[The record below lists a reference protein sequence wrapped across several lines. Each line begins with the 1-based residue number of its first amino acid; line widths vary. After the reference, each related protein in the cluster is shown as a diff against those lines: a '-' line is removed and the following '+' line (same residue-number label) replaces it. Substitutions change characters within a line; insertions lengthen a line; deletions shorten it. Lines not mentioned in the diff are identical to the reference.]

1 MTKTVL
7 VIGHVWPEPNTTA
20 AGGRM
25 LQLLE
30 AFLGFGYQVSFACTA
45 SKTEYSKSL
54 SEIGVKE
61 EFIQLNHPSFDAFIE
76 NLNPDLVLFDRFM
89 VEEQF
94 GWRVAEFA
102 PQAIRILNTEDL
114 HSLRKAREEAIK
126 DEVEFNIGQWK
137 THPLTLREVA
147 SIYRC
152 DVSLMVSTFEMGILR
167 EQLQVPQGLLLHL
180 PLMLEVPTAKNIK
193 EWPSFDERQHFITVG
208 NGKHAP
214 NVDAIKILKKEIWPL
229 IRNQLPN
236 AKIYIYGAYLPQII
250 QEMHAPKQGFHIK
263 GWVENLDKALQNS
276 RVLLAPIQ
284 FGAGIKGK
292 LQEAMKNGTPS
303 VTTSIGAEGMHGD
316 LPWNGAISDEWDTF
330 ANAAVELYQQRK
342 LWEQAQHNGISLL
355 HTCFDKEKL
364 LDRLAKSIVK
374 IGEKLD
380 AHREQN
386 FIGRLLQHQTLNST
400 KYMAKWI
407 EAKNKHQG

>member
-7 VIGHVWPEPNTTA
+7 VIGHVWPEPSTTA

-30 AFLGFGYQVSFACTA
+30 AFLGFGYQVSFACSA

-61 EFIQLNHPSFDAFIE
+61 EFIELNNPSFDAFIE
-76 NLNPDLVLFDRFM
+76 NLGPDIVLFDRFM

-126 DEVEFNIGQWK
+126 DGIEFNLGQWK
-137 THPLTLREVA
+137 THPLTLREIA

-152 DVSLMVSTFEMGILR
+152 DVSLMVSTFEMDILL
-167 EQLQVPQGLLLHL
+167 EQLHIPKNLLFCL
-180 PLMLEVPTAKNIK
+180 PLMMEVPSNPKIND
-193 EWPSFDERQHFITVG
+193 WPSFEERQHFITFG

-214 NVDAIKILKKEIWPL
+214 NVDSIKILKEEIWPL
-229 IRNQLPN
+229 IKKLLPV
-236 AKIYIYGAYLPQII
+236 AEIHIYGAYLPQMV
-250 QEMHAPKQGFHIK
+250 QEMHNPKLGFHVD
-263 GWVENLDKALQNS
+263 GWEENLDKALRNS

-292 LQEAMKNGTPS
+292 LLEAMRNGTPS
-303 VTTSIGAEGMHGD
+303 VTTSIGAEGMHGNF
-316 LPWNGAISDEWDTF
+316 PWNGSIENDRKAF
-330 ANAAVELYQQRK
+330 ANKAVQLYQNK
-342 LWEQAQHNGISLL
+342 LKWEKSQTHGIQLL
-355 HTCFDKEKL
+355 RAFFDKEKL
-364 LDRLAKSIVK
+364 QKSLVDLIDNL
-374 IGEKLD
+374 EKQLVE
-380 AHREQN
+380 HREQN

>member
-7 VIGHVWPEPNTTA
+7 VIGHMWPEPNTTA

-45 SKTEYSKSL
+45 GKTDYSQNL
-54 SEIGVKE
+54 SEIGIRE

-76 NLNPDLVLFDRFM
+76 NLKPDVVLFDRFM

-126 DEVEFNIGQWK
+126 DGVEFNIGQWK

-152 DVSLMVSTFEMGILR
+152 DVSLMVSTFEMEILQ

-180 PLMLEVPTAKNIK
+180 PLMLKVPTAKNIK

-229 IRNQLPN
+229 IRNKIPN
-236 AKIYIYGAYLPQII
+236 AEIHVYGAYLPQMI

-263 GWVENLDKALQNS
+263 DWVENLDEALQNS

-292 LQEAMKNGTPS
+292 LLEAMKNGTPS

-316 LPWNGAISDEWDTF
+316 LPWNGSIENDWKAF
-330 ANAAVELYQQRK
+330 ANKAVQLYQNK
-342 LWEQAQHNGISLL
+342 LKWEKSQTHGIQLL
-355 HTCFDKEKL
+355 RAFFDKEKL
-364 LDRLAKSIVK
+364 QKSLVDLIDNL
-374 IGEKLD
+374 EKQLVE
-380 AHREQN
+380 HREQN